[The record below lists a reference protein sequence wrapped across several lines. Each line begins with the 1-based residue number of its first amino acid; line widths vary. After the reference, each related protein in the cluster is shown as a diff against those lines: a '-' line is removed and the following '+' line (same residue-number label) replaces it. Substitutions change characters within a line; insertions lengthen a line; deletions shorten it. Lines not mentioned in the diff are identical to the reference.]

1 MRRTLMGLAL
11 LAVMTA
17 TTTAVAVTAETG
29 NIKDKFDT
37 AGSFSG
43 SNGTLDWNGPWYEL
57 GESDG
62 GFAGSVHVDPEGQ
75 CSGGG
80 CLHLYGQGQSLAGV
94 GVKRYADLSV
104 FENVE
109 LCFEAVYAGE
119 TGSAI
124 LTVLVTADQ
133 GSWYEVARFSATPGY
148 QNGIVPLG
156 DWATEGFG
164 VKFVV
169 DGALNGEFFVD
180 NVEMKGSLTAVST
193 TTSTTKPATTTSTTT
208 KPSTTTS
215 TTKPSITTSTIKP
228 SATTSTTD
236 DERETPTTTEPKHVT
251 TTRPQA
257 PATSDTDS
265 VTTQRPVTTT
275 SEATTTT
282 TTETEGDDSQRPGFV
297 VASGPPPRS
306 GLRDAAAGVQ
316 ADYTSGMYGP
326 MDMGD
331 SPQVLGVE
339 FDARYSM
346 AVEVIRSSWV
356 WIIALAVIIT
366 AAIVSG
372 IDRRRSRDIERSP
385 A

>member
-1 MRRTLMGLAL
+1 MGLAV

-17 TTTAVAVTAETG
+17 ATTAVAVTAETG
-29 NIKDKFDT
+29 YINDKFDT

-133 GSWYEVARFSATPGY
+133 GSWSEVARISATPGY
-148 QNGIVPLG
+148 QKGIVPVG
-156 DWATEGFG
+156 DWATGGFG

-180 NVEMKGSLTAVST
+180 NVEIKGSLTPVST
-193 TTSTTKPATTTSTTT
+193 TTSTT

-215 TTKPSITTSTIKP
+215 TTKPSTTTSTSKP
-228 SATTSTTD
+228 STTTSTTD
-236 DERETPTTTEPKHVT
+236 DEYPPGDDYDERETPTTTEPTHVT

-265 VTTQRPVTTT
+265 VMTERPVTTT

-297 VASGPPPRS
+297 VASGPPPGS

-372 IDRRRSRDIERSP
+372 IDRRRSRDIERAP